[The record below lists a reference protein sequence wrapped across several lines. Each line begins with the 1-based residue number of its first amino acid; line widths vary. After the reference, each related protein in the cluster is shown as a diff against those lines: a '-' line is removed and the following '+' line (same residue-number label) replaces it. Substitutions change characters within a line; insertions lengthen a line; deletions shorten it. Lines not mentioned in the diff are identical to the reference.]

1 MYSGLLP
8 PGLTEADLSSDDD
21 DDEEGVTLTSENRQ
35 VQTDEHL
42 SLQSGTEP
50 HPICLQDEC
59 NTTKTDLHNYDA
71 SGDECLPGVSL
82 DNWQRF
88 KDLQRA
94 KDDQRMKQPQTKRQ
108 RKRRHKKG
116 GTQNCDTKQ
125 KREPEEKQEEHWKE
139 LTQYFGINDRLK
151 PPPCSR
157 PPLMS
162 GLEKSIESAIAE
174 GDYGKAEELSDSLA
188 TREVDRDITVS
199 LETILGN
206 ISSLHGLHCD
216 ATRLYQPLPL
226 FFCLVE
232 NGRFKHS
239 FTESLSRLQK
249 QQPLWQSV
257 IYYTTPSRHCTSV
270 DLTHLVAPRCSYRA
284 EQKVFIPR
292 RPFKVSLLC
301 HVYRFPSAIALA
313 PIPLKRASPKT
324 PWCELSASR
333 SALNTGMITHYNFP
347 LCAVLLENMIY
358 GS

>member
-21 DDEEGVTLTSENRQ
+21 DNEDDEGVTLENRQ

-42 SLQSGTEP
+42 SLQPGTEP

-94 KDDQRMKQPQTKRQ
+94 KEVQRMKQPQTKRQ

-116 GTQNCDTKQ
+116 GTQNCDTEQ
-125 KREPEEKQEEHWKE
+125 KREPEEKREEQWKE

-188 TREVDRDITVS
+188 TRELAVKIAEAADCRDFAST
-199 LETILGN
+199 
-206 ISSLHGLHCD
+206 
-216 ATRLYQPLPL
+216 
-226 FFCLVE
+226 
-232 NGRFKHS
+232 
-239 FTESLSRLQK
+239 K
-249 QQPLWQSV
+249 QE
-257 IYYTTPSRHCTSV
+257 
-270 DLTHLVAPRCSYRA
+270 A
-284 EQKVFIPR
+284 E
-292 RPFKVSLLC
+292 
-301 HVYRFPSAIALA
+301 
-313 PIPLKRASPKT
+313 
-324 PWCELSASR
+324 ASR
-333 SALNTGMITHYNFP
+333 AAQKRRKQIAWGFEAKKRWETKS
-347 LCAVLLENMIY
+347 NM
-358 GS
+358 GFM